1 MASVSD
7 VPYIPRNEM
16 SFCSC
21 HILSVRKALFTPEK
35 VNIDL
40 FQEAESTIIQLISI
54 TSCGPTPFQYRPILE
69 AKKAIIP
76 FITETSRGPTP
87 TV

>member
-21 HILSVRKALFTPEK
+21 HILSVKKALFTPEK

-54 TSCGPTPFQYRPILE
+54 TSCGPTPFHISSAARTY
-69 AKKAIIP
+69 A
-76 FITETSRGPTP
+76 SRLGRHLL
-87 TV
+87 

>member
-21 HILSVRKALFTPEK
+21 HILSVKKALFTPEK

-54 TSCGPTPFQYRPILE
+54 TSCGPTPFHDPISTWVIKHPPE
-69 AKKAIIP
+69 K
-76 FITETSRGPTP
+76 SSN
-87 TV
+87 

>member
-1 MASVSD
+1 MAILRELKEKLSFMASVSD

-21 HILSVRKALFTPEK
+21 HILSVKKALFTPEK

-54 TSCGPTPFQYRPILE
+54 TSCGPTPFQ
-69 AKKAIIP
+69 KP
-76 FITETSRGPTP
+76 F
-87 TV
+87 